1 MAMTTRVL
9 PKAEWPRLEGQA
21 MGAVL
26 AHRDEDSAQ
35 VVVVEDEGLIIG
47 QWALL
52 GAPWIDGW
60 WIHPERRGEV
70 EIRKALKAGMQ
81 ELMRSQSMTAAVIA
95 VGDPRVGRL
104 LEQLGAVRS
113 DCTVYY
119 WPVEE

>member
-1 MAMTTRVL
+1 MALTTRVL
-9 PKAEWPRLEGQA
+9 PKAEWPRLEGQEL
-21 MGAVL
+21 GVVL
-26 AHRDEDSAQ
+26 EARDEDSCQ
-35 VVVVEDEGLIIG
+35 VVVVEEDGAIIG

-60 WIHPERRGEV
+60 WIHPERRGETA
-70 EIRKALKAGMQ
+70 IRTALKAGMQ
-81 ELMRSQSMTAAVIA
+81 DLMRSQSMTAAVIA
-95 VGDPRVGRL
+95 VSDPRVGRL